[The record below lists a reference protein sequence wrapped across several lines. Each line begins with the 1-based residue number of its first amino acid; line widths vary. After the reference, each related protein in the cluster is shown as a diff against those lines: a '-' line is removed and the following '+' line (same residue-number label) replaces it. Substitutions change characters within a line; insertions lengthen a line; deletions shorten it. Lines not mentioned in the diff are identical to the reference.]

1 MRIARLLRLL
11 PLILLPT
18 LALTACAGGNSK
30 SPDFKAG
37 YSDGCASA
45 SLQGADKR
53 EDSLTRDDA
62 AYRTNKDYH
71 SGWGQGFG
79 SCRSMNAPS
88 SPGAGPFGTGQFG
101 GQSP

>member
-1 MRIARLLRLL
+1 
-11 PLILLPT
+11 
-18 LALTACAGGNSK
+18 LAACAGGNSN

-62 AYRTNKDYH
+62 AYRTNKDYR

-79 SCRSMNAPS
+79 SCRSMSAPS
-88 SPGAGPFGTGQFG
+88 SPGAGPFGGQT
-101 GQSP
+101 P

>member
-1 MRIARLLRLL
+1 MPMTARTCLL
-11 PLILLPT
+11 PLILAPILI
-18 LALTACAGGNSK
+18 LTACAGKSN

-45 SLQGADKR
+45 SMEGADKR
-53 EDSLTRDDA
+53 EDSTTRDDD
-62 AYRTNKDYH
+62 AYRTNKDYR

-88 SPGAGPFGTGQFG
+88 SPGAGPFGGGQFG
-101 GQSP
+101 QTP